1 MTFRNPLT
9 SLSADAITPGT
20 LTGSVVQT
28 GTTGRRVVIDTD
40 PDPSVTFYSGGVE
53 EQLPA
58 SVTADTIL
66 NAGNSDGVLRL
77 LSPKMEKLSIGVAT
91 RQASLEL
98 IGNSTGSANPWSI
111 ARLVADDVALGRA
124 DATALRYDEVAGWR
138 TDAPLEVGGLEIGG
152 VPAGWAGRRES
163 LNTDPTT
170 GMITV
175 NHGLGYLPTLALACV
190 TREGSATEAIAQLA
204 DIIVWSKTATQ
215 ITFRVR
221 RIDTN
226 AWFLN
231 NLVGFYWIAK

>member
-9 SLSADAITPGT
+9 SLSADDITPGT

-28 GTTGRRVVIDTD
+28 ALAGRRVVMRDAPT
-40 PDPSVTFYSGGVE
+40 PEVAFYSGAEVE
-53 EQLPA
+53 A
-58 SVTADTIL
+58 AAGTVHADVTPM
-66 NAGNSDGVLRL
+66 GGGVLRVKAPL
-77 LSPKMEKLSIGVAT
+77 TADRSAT
-91 RQASLEL
+91 LEL
-98 IGNSTGSANPWSI
+98 TGNGPLSVGAGSRAALLADEITLGIDGSM
-111 ARLVADDVALGRA
+111 RLLPDFG
-124 DATALRYDEVAGWR
+124 GWQVNDPMNVNEL
-138 TDAPLEVGGLEIGG
+138 TIGG

-163 LNTDPTT
+163 ISTNDTT

-175 NHGLGYLPTLALACV
+175 SHGLGYTPTLIQTCV
-190 TREGSATEAIAQLA
+190 TREGCATDAIAQLA

-231 NLVGFYWIAK
+231 NLVGFFWIAK